1 MYNFFDTPFATSSVY
16 GFYNLSKKI
25 SQNNFDT
32 VFTGLAGNAIN
43 SGYYQSY
50 MFNLADLKNNN
61 KLFNF
66 ELQEWVRLHSTK
78 DFPKSKKILDLFL
91 DQYIDSEI
99 PGKLHDKIIWLSDK
113 KIIKKNFLKNIRL
126 KSELLNLNNYLNSSI
141 LYTLFYDSVA
151 TASDNEDWIDWIL
164 DLETVSPFG
173 NKELVKLGM
182 NLPDNLKINSGINRT
197 MIRKCFKNIL
207 PSEIINDVN
216 TIGFKLPVDEWFRS
230 DLKEFFM
237 DTILSKNF
245 RQRGIYNLKFFDEIV
260 KEHMTKKKNNSMLM
274 WQAINFE
281 AWALKWR
288 PEF

>member
-1 MYNFFDTPFATSSVY
+1 MYNFFDTPFATSSIY

-141 LYTLFYDSVA
+141 LYL
-151 TASDNEDWIDWIL
+151 
-164 DLETVSPFG
+164 
-173 NKELVKLGM
+173 
-182 NLPDNLKINSGINRT
+182 
-197 MIRKCFKNIL
+197 
-207 PSEIINDVN
+207 
-216 TIGFKLPVDEWFRS
+216 
-230 DLKEFFM
+230 
-237 DTILSKNF
+237 
-245 RQRGIYNLKFFDEIV
+245 
-260 KEHMTKKKNNSMLM
+260 
-274 WQAINFE
+274 
-281 AWALKWR
+281 
-288 PEF
+288 